1 MSTYCPPL
9 DKAMLNRT
17 MGFQLPEGAK
27 AALQSLK
34 SSVFWEHVEVATIR
48 PTPLSMREVT
58 SVDTSGDGY
67 ELTPAKFEIVDDPDL
82 W

>member
-1 MSTYCPPL
+1 M
-9 DKAMLNRT
+9 DKAMLDRT

-34 SSVFWEHVEVATIR
+34 ASVFWEHVQVATVH
-48 PTPLSMREVT
+48 PTSLSMREVT
-58 SVDTSGDGY
+58 SVDTSAEEY
-67 ELTPAKFEIVDDPDL
+67 ELTPAKFEMVDDPDL